1 MRRDS
6 EADSEADAEGR
17 RAPRI
22 GRQVLQSSKGVTSI
36 KDLSVNELQGLLNSV
51 NNGILLRDS
60 HGSPPALGNHVL
72 DLSLLSQH
80 QHSQHDQSE
89 RPALGMAFEPSP
101 TLTPNGGFQPSPAA
115 FHSSQSGLRDLGPFH
130 NTLSVEP
137 RSEDLS
143 EEALLQDPM
152 IQERLQTLR
161 MQQLPEYAAEEA
173 GTEGKGDQEGL
184 MSDAEL
190 LALMSS
196 PMVAANLD
204 KVSSM
209 EDLVALINAERTRQG
224 SSAETSE
231 EELMRG
237 GKALQSDD
245 STAFQNVLS
254 SNQNKFERQ
263 LLLPPSL
270 NDAAPKPRLR
280 EGSRLQPGPAKTRI
294 VNNLPSSVNFPDTL
308 GTSSLLGSLN
318 GNPLQGSPTSRPFH
332 NTLPFHPPLPSPH
345 PTLSSFVGSL
355 DGLGG
360 SISGLGSSGG
370 ALGGPVKIPLGGSV
384 GDHHNNPL
392 GGLVAGSAERAE
404 ANRDDLVNKVIQH
417 LKENQPLL
425 SFPNSPTL
433 GHPNPLLPSVHLDHH
448 PPDHHPQPQLV
459 DLPDHPPHSKP
470 HPPLPPPTVTKTE
483 VPAPYGCKAYSTK
496 TCQKVP
502 VVVPEK
508 VPVPRCY
515 DVPKVECF
523 QVLTPVADLE
533 CAPRAHEDCVDIVNE
548 VPYLAPEEK
557 CYDVA
562 TEECVDVTEDVPIRV
577 CKKRD
582 RSREPKAR
590 LVSAPYTE
598 RN

>member
-17 RAPRI
+17 RALRI

-80 QHSQHDQSE
+80 QHQHSPHDQSK

-101 TLTPNGGFQPSPAA
+101 TLTPNDGFLPSPAA
-115 FHSSQSGLRDLGPFH
+115 FHSSQLTSAGGLRDLGPFH
-130 NTLSVEP
+130 NTLSASE
-137 RSEDLS
+137 STHEDLS

-161 MQQLPEYAAEEA
+161 MQQQPEDAAEES
-173 GTEGKGDQEGL
+173 GSEGKGDQEGL

-204 KVSSM
+204 KVGSM

-237 GKALQSDD
+237 GKALQEDNAMS
-245 STAFQNVLS
+245 FQNVLT
-254 SNQNKFERQ
+254 SNQNQLERQ

-270 NDAAPKPRLR
+270 NDAAPKPRR
-280 EGSRLQPGPAKTRI
+280 QEGGRAKTRI

-308 GTSSLLGSLN
+308 GTSNFPGSLS
-318 GNPLQGSPTSRPFH
+318 GNPVQGSPTSRPFH
-332 NTLPFHPPLPSPH
+332 NTLPFQPPLPSPH
-345 PTLSSFVGSL
+345 PTLSSIVGSL
-355 DGLGG
+355 EGLGG
-360 SISGLGSSGG
+360 SIRGLGRPGEV
-370 ALGGPVKIPLGGSV
+370 LGGPVKIPLGGSV
-384 GDHHNNPL
+384 DNHHHNPL
-392 GGLVAGSAERAE
+392 DGLVAGSAERAV
-404 ANRDDLVNKVIQH
+404 ATKDDLVNRVIQH

-433 GHPNPLLPSVHLDHH
+433 GHPNPLLPAVHLDHH
-448 PPDHHPQPQLV
+448 PPHHHPQPQLV
-459 DLPDHPPHSKP
+459 ELPDHPPHAKP

-502 VVVPEK
+502 VIVPEK

-523 QVLTPVADLE
+523 QVLAPVADLE
-533 CAPRAHEDCVDIVNE
+533 CAPRAHEECVDIVNE
-548 VPYLAPEEK
+548 VIEEFQS
-557 CYDVA
+557 D
-562 TEECVDVTEDVPIRV
+562 
-577 CKKRD
+577 
-582 RSREPKAR
+582 
-590 LVSAPYTE
+590 
-598 RN
+598 